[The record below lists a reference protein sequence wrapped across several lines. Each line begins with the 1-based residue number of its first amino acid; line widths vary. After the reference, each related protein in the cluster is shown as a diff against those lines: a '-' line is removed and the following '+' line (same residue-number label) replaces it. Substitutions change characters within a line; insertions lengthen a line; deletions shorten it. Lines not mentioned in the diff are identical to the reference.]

1 MRLKTLVL
9 MVIVSMFMATVA
21 GSAVA
26 QVNMDKL
33 LKPAQLNETAPDKY
47 KVKFDTSKGEFTVE
61 VTRAWA
67 PNGADRFYNLVKN
80 GFYDNCKFFRVIEGF
95 MVQFGINGNPKI
107 SSVLRT
113 AQLQDDPVKQS
124 NMRGY
129 ITYAKTEAPNSR
141 STQVFINF
149 GDNSR
154 LDKDAFSPFGKVTKG
169 MNIVESLYSQ
179 YGGKPSEAQAQIQ
192 MEGNAF
198 LEKNYPKLDFI
209 KTATIVPAEEK

>member
-9 MVIVSMFMATVA
+9 MVIVSMLMAAVA
-21 GSAVA
+21 GLAVA

-47 KVKFDTSKGEFTVE
+47 KVKFDTSKGEFMVE

-67 PNGADRFYNLVKN
+67 PNGADRFFNLVKN

-129 ITYAKTEAPNSR
+129 ITYAKTQAPNSR

-154 LDKDAFSPFGKVTKG
+154 LDKDGFSPFGKVTKG

-179 YGGKPSEAQAQIQ
+179 YGGNPSEAQAQIQ